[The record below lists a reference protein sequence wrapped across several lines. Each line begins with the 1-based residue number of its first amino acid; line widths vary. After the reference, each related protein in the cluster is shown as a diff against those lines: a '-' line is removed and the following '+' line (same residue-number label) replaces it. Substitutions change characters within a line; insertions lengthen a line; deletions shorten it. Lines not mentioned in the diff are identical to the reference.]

1 MDNATS
7 AELARIIRA
16 SRETAR
22 RYRLRRA
29 NVVCLLSNLL
39 EEENITDG
47 LRRIGVKVD
56 NLREAAREWLR
67 NGTAAHETDTLP
79 DTDVQNAADGAVGTV
94 CAEPEPEP
102 DADLTRVTRLS
113 ELEMRMANKAVDGS
127 GALMLGLLHDR
138 NNPGKALL
146 AEYGIDYKRV
156 AALLIP
162 GRGKQPAAGY
172 SYADEDASPY
182 PGDERDGAGH
192 AGAEEKSTPPP
203 QGKGDTP
210 VTDNFGTDLTAVAAK
225 GGLDPVVGRE
235 REILRL
241 VQILCRR
248 KKNNPVLIGEPGV
261 GKSAVVEGLAQL
273 IAQHKV
279 PRPLAGKRI
288 VSLDLAAMVAGT
300 QYRGQFEERVRRLM
314 QELRDHPEII
324 LFIDEIHTII
334 GAGSAAGTLDAA
346 NMLKPALA
354 RGEVQ
359 CIGATTT
366 GEYRKSIEKDGALER
381 RFQKILLEPTTA
393 EETLAIL
400 RNAKS
405 RYEEHHNVT
414 YTDSA
419 LKACVDLTTRYV
431 TSRALPDKAI
441 DALDEAGSRKR
452 LLSAGVPPELAAKEK
467 EIADTRALKM
477 EAARAQDYERAADLR
492 DRAQQMEE
500 ELRRLTREWE
510 ERQKEHPAVV
520 DEADV
525 AEVVSMMSGVPAS
538 KVAEG
543 EKERLGGMRD
553 ALNARVIA
561 QTTAVDRLTRAIQ
574 RSRVGLKGTDRPIGT
589 FLFVGPTGVGKTHLV
604 KCLAEWMFGSR
615 DALIR
620 VDMSEYGEKY
630 SVSRLVG
637 APPGYVGYEEG
648 GQLTERVRRHPYSVV
663 LLDEIEKAH
672 QDVFNTLLQVMDEG
686 RLTDGNGV
694 TVDFRN
700 TVIILTSNSGTRQLR
715 EYGGGIGFGRAE
727 SAPTGAAAEGIVM
740 KTLRRQ
746 FAPEFLNRLDDII
759 FFNPL
764 DKESA
769 GRIAA
774 LELSALRTRMAKAG
788 YEVEVTPAAEAV
800 VVEKGFDAQY
810 GARSLKRAIQR
821 HIEDPLCDAIMAN
834 PAAVRFTADTK
845 DGKVTV
851 TAGKAE
857 AAAPDTNP
865 DTTTD

>member
-1 MDNATS
+1 MDYATS
-7 AELARIIRA
+7 ADLARIIKA

-39 EEENITDG
+39 EEKSISEG
-47 LRRIGVKVD
+47 LQQMGVKVD
-56 NLREAAREWLR
+56 NLREAAREWLS
-67 NGTAAHETDTLP
+67 NGETVPQKESTP
-79 DTDVQNAADGAVGTV
+79 IGGTQ
-94 CAEPEPEP
+94 AEAMAEPEP

-113 ELEMRMANKAVDGS
+113 ELEMRMVNESIDGS
-127 GALMLGLLHDR
+127 GALMLGLLHDQ

-146 AEYGIDYKRV
+146 AEYGIDYKRM
-156 AALLIP
+156 AEIFL
-162 GRGKQPAAGY
+162 RGSSRTKAGY
-172 SYADEDASPY
+172 SYADEEPEPF
-182 PGDERDGAGH
+182 PGEGKEGAGRSA
-192 AGAEEKSTPPP
+192 AGQQRTQQAQPGKS
-203 QGKGDTP
+203 DTP
-210 VTDNFGTDLTAVAAK
+210 VTDNFGTDLTAIAEK

-235 REILRL
+235 REIMRL

-261 GKSAVVEGLAQL
+261 GKSAVVEGLAQR
-273 IAQHKV
+273 IAQRRV
-279 PRPLAGKRI
+279 PQPLMGKRI
-288 VSLDLAAMVAGT
+288 VSLDMAAMVAGT
-300 QYRGQFEERVRRLM
+300 QYRGQFEERLRRLM
-314 QELRDHPEII
+314 QELREHAEIV

-334 GAGSAAGTLDAA
+334 GAGSAPGSLDAA

-366 GEYRKSIEKDGALER
+366 GEYRKTIEKDGALER
-381 RFQKILLEPTTA
+381 RFQKIQLEPTTA

-400 RNAKS
+400 HNIKQ
-405 RYEEHHNVT
+405 RYEEHHNVV
-414 YTDSA
+414 YTEEA
-419 LKACVDLTTRYV
+419 LKSCVDLTTRYV

-452 LLSAGVPPELAAKEK
+452 LLATDTPK
-467 EIADTRALKM
+467 EIVEVQEEIENTRRCKL
-477 EAARAQDYERAADLR
+477 EAAEQQDYERAADLR
-492 DRAQQMEE
+492 DCVQQLEERLAQ
-500 ELRRLTREWE
+500 LTRQWE
-510 ERQKEHPAVV
+510 ESQKEHPSVV

-525 AEVVSMMSGVPAS
+525 AEVVSMMSGVPAN
-538 KVAEG
+538 KVVEQ
-543 EKERLGGMRD
+543 EKERLSGMKD

-561 QTTAVDRLTRAIQ
+561 QPSAVERLTRSIL
-574 RSRVGLKGTDRPIGT
+574 RSRVGLKGNDRPIGT

-604 KCLAEWMFGSR
+604 KCLAEWMFGSK

-715 EYGGGIGFGRAE
+715 EYGGGVGFARTA
-727 SAPTGAAAEGIVM
+727 SAPSGQAAEDILM
-740 KTLRRQ
+740 KALRKQ

-759 FFNPL
+759 FFNAL

-769 GRIAA
+769 GSIAS
-774 LELSALRTRMAKAG
+774 LELHDLEARMASNG
-788 YEVEVTPAAEAV
+788 YTV
-800 VVEKGFDAQY
+800 VVTDAAKDFVVSKGFDAQY
-810 GARSLKRAIQR
+810 GARSLKRALQH
-821 HIEDPLCDAIMAN
+821 HIEDALCDAIMAN
-834 PAAVRFTADTK
+834 PGATRFTADVK

-851 TAGKAE
+851 TAE
-857 AAAPDTNP
+857 
-865 DTTTD
+865 